1 LPERFGN
8 WNTGWRRFD
17 RWATKGHWEVGL
29 RDPARPRP
37 GVADSRFHSDSSPCV
52 RSRRE
57 KKANGTGGQENQALG
72 RSRGG
77 FGTKV
82 QAAVSGLGLPVKLI
96 LTPGQAAD
104 VTQAK
109 TLIEGVAL
117 EVVIADKGY
126 DTKEVVKGVE
136 RAGGVAVIPNRSNAT
151 APRKVD

>member
-1 LPERFGN
+1 M
-8 WNTGWRRFD
+8 
-17 RWATKGHWEVGL
+17 
-29 RDPARPRP
+29 
-37 GVADSRFHSDSSPCV
+37 
-52 RSRRE
+52 
-57 KKANGTGGQENQALG
+57 
-72 RSRGG
+72 
-77 FGTKV
+77 
-82 QAAVSGLGLPVKLI
+82 SGLGLPVKLI